1 MSRTFV
7 RNLYF
12 QTKDL
17 GKEATLLLTFD
28 SDVKGIYEICFP
40 AICWLTTFGQ
50 TGSYRMH
57 ATYTSQLAFSRPQVT
72 DGNIIE
78 AETCMGINDSEKTTL
93 TRKNSVFQFSNPV
106 KGFPGYLEARND
118 TGSMQDI
125 ALGFMSPGDLM
136 PRPMLYFKEVEDA
149 SNITIEF
156 TPILRAYI
164 TSDYKHTA
172 ILQGA
177 IETPVIW
184 EQNLAALSESTTWDL
199 KRDPYTGHYKIT
211 QADQGMSNSSTRSR
225 LTVVGGL
232 CLRFLPIFAP
242 SLFGVSTA

>member
-1 MSRTFV
+1 MSSAFV

-17 GKEATLLLTFD
+17 GKEVTLLLTFD
-28 SDVKGIYEICFP
+28 SDVKGIYQTCFP

-57 ATYTSQLAFSRPQVT
+57 ANYTSQLAFSRPQVT

-78 AETCMGINDSEKTTL
+78 AETCMEINVGDSHLLCEHSIE
-93 TRKNSVFQFSNPV
+93 RRHFSIPV
-106 KGFPGYLEARND
+106 KGVSGYLEFRND
-118 TGSMQDI
+118 TGSVQDI
-125 ALGFMSPGDLM
+125 ALGFMSPRDLM
-136 PRPMLYFKEVEDA
+136 PRPILYFKEIEHA
-149 SNITIEF
+149 SNITIKF
-156 TPILRAYI
+156 TSILRAYI

-177 IETPVIW
+177 IDTPAIW

-199 KRDPYTGHYKIT
+199 KRDPSTGHYKIT
-211 QADQGMSNSSTRSR
+211 QADQGMSNSSTQ

-232 CLRFLPIFAP
+232 YLRFLPVFAL
-242 SLFGVSTA
+242 SLSAVPTA

>member
-28 SDVKGIYEICFP
+28 SDVKGIYEVCFP

-57 ATYTSQLAFSRPQVT
+57 ATYASQLAFSRPQIT

-125 ALGFMSPGDLM
+125 ALGL
-136 PRPMLYFKEVEDA
+136 
-149 SNITIEF
+149 
-156 TPILRAYI
+156 
-164 TSDYKHTA
+164 
-172 ILQGA
+172 
-177 IETPVIW
+177 
-184 EQNLAALSESTTWDL
+184 
-199 KRDPYTGHYKIT
+199 
-211 QADQGMSNSSTRSR
+211 
-225 LTVVGGL
+225 
-232 CLRFLPIFAP
+232 
-242 SLFGVSTA
+242 